1 MSSKSAEKREFIL
14 SKAEQLFIRCG
25 YHSITMKDIID
36 ECNISRGGI
45 YLYFNSVDQ
54 IFMEVIKAHNRQ
66 KLEQVELSITEES
79 DFQKLLNEFFRTQ
92 KERLLHMEG
101 SLKLAMYEFFL
112 SHKSGYDRN
121 FFNSQFRN
129 TRNMISEILKL
140 GSKKG
145 LMDPELADTAADTIM
160 FLIEGLSSLAMTG
173 GITPEL
179 IDSQFDFI
187 KKLIVIR

>member
-1 MSSKSAEKREFIL
+1 
-14 SKAEQLFIRCG
+14 
-25 YHSITMKDIID
+25 
-36 ECNISRGGI
+36 
-45 YLYFNSVDQ
+45 
-54 IFMEVIKAHNRQ
+54 
-66 KLEQVELSITEES
+66 
-79 DFQKLLNEFFRTQ
+79 
-92 KERLLHMEG
+92 MEG